1 MKRLSWDSPP
11 RRDRSVPKHP
21 YRDSA
26 LVYAGLAA
34 LVVVLALVTGGSILR
49 AIVAASFVFVAA
61 TLWSWRIWR
70 NRLRGTDA
78 EPEERTL

>member
-1 MKRLSWDSPP
+1 MKRLRWDSP
-11 RRDRSVPKHP
+11 RRDGSVPKHP

-34 LVVVLALVTGGSILR
+34 LVVVLALITGGSVVR
-49 AIVAASFVFVAA
+49 AFVAAAFVFVGA

-70 NRLRGTDA
+70 NRLRESDA
-78 EPEERTL
+78 ASNEESL

>member
-1 MKRLSWDSPP
+1 MKRLSWDSP
-11 RRDRSVPKHP
+11 RRGGSVPKHP

-34 LVVVLALVTGGSILR
+34 LVVVLALVTGGSVVR
-49 AIVAASFVFVAA
+49 ALVAAAFVFVGA

-70 NRLRGTDA
+70 NRLRENDA
-78 EPEERTL
+78 ASNEESL

>member
-70 NRLRGTDA
+70 NRLRGADA
-78 EPEERTL
+78 EAEERTL

>member
-1 MKRLSWDSPP
+1 MKRLSWDSP

-34 LVVVLALVTGGSILR
+34 LVVVLALITGGSIVR
-49 AIVAASFVFVAA
+49 ALVAAAFVFVAA

-70 NRLRGTDA
+70 NRLRGNDA
-78 EPEERTL
+78 APNEESL